1 MCGKLQSGRD
11 WGCLLDDQVV
21 FIDGHFLVN
30 FLRKS
35 MRQSLGNQELSIWF
49 SLIFRL
55 FSYMLSLDCLLL
67 GLW

>member
-1 MCGKLQSGRD
+1 MCGKLQSGSN

-35 MRQSLGNQELSIWF
+35 MRQSLGNQ
-49 SLIFRL
+49 
-55 FSYMLSLDCLLL
+55 
-67 GLW
+67 GT